1 VENATLNEAGGDRAA
16 RGREW
21 IGSLSS
27 IPTRFAGTHAE
38 HESAERIGEW
48 MRTLGVSDVR
58 LTPLPAHPRA
68 GWSLGLHAAVGALGV
83 WWGGLGGAVLAIVAA
98 WSFRR
103 EVRWRRLLLS
113 KLLPAATSVNVIGR
127 AGAAAPTRR
136 VVLSAHIDTAQAGL
150 IFRRELAD
158 MFARFQTRSGG
169 EPPGPLA
176 VPEALLIG
184 GAVIAVAAWLGAHGS
199 LFGLARLLDALGLL
213 IAAVLGLQWAASPA
227 TPGANDNASAVAAML
242 TCAETLLADLPA
254 DVELCVA
261 GVGAEEVGCNG
272 MHALVEAHREWPL
285 DQTYFIN
292 FECVGGGTLHFIRSE
307 GMLRK
312 VSYPSRLVELA
323 RRVAAGGTFGAIT
336 ATDLLA
342 ATDGHV
348 PADVGYPTLS
358 LISLEANGVPRNYH
372 RMEDTVDS
380 IDMSTVV
387 RAADF
392 AAAVAQAALHGAAG
406 PIGRNAQD

>member
-1 VENATLNEAGGDRAA
+1 MENTTTQEAMPDREA

-21 IGSLSS
+21 IRSLSS

-38 HESAERIGEW
+38 HETAERIGEW
-48 MRTLGVSDVR
+48 MRTLGVSDVT
-58 LTPLPAHPRA
+58 LTPLAAHPRT
-68 GWSLGLHAAVGALGV
+68 GLSLCVHTALGALGV
-83 WWGGLGGAVLAIVAA
+83 WWGGLAGTLLAIAA
-98 WSFRR
+98 VWSFRR
-103 EVRWRRLLLS
+103 EVRWGRLLLS
-113 KLLPAATSVNVIGR
+113 KLLPGTTSVNVVGR
-127 AGAAAPTRR
+127 AGAAAPARR

-158 MFARFQTRSGG
+158 LFARFQTRSGG

-184 GAVIAVAAWLGAHGS
+184 GAVIAVGAWLGAHGA

-213 IAAVLGLQWAASPA
+213 IAAVLGLQWATSPA

-254 DVELCVA
+254 DVELWIA

-272 MHALVEAHREWPL
+272 MHALVEAHRDWPL
-285 DQTYFIN
+285 EHTYFVN

-312 VSYPSRLVELA
+312 VSYPPALVEIG
-323 RRVAAGGTFGAIT
+323 RRVADSDAFGTIT
-336 ATDLLA
+336 GTDLLA

-348 PADVGYPTLS
+348 PADLGYPTLS

-372 RMEDTVDS
+372 RVGDTVDG

-392 AAAVAQAALHGAAG
+392 GAAVAQAALRGAAG
-406 PIGRNAQD
+406 PIARD

>member
-1 VENATLNEAGGDRAA
+1 MPDREA

-21 IGSLSS
+21 IRSLSS

-38 HESAERIGEW
+38 HETAERIGEW
-48 MRTLGVSDVR
+48 MRTLGVGDVS
-58 LTPLPAHPRA
+58 LTPLPARPRA
-68 GWSLGLHAAVGALGV
+68 GLSLGLHTAVGALGV
-83 WWGGLGGAVLAIVAA
+83 WWGGLAGALLAIVAA

-103 EVRWRRLLLS
+103 EVRWGRLLLS
-113 KLLPAATSVNVIGR
+113 KLLPGATSVNVVGR
-127 AGAAAPTRR
+127 AGAAAPARR

-150 IFRRELAD
+150 IFRRELTD
-158 MFARFQTRSGG
+158 LFARFQTRGGG

-184 GAVIAVAAWLGAHGS
+184 GAVIAVGAWLGAHGT
-199 LFGLARLLDALGLL
+199 LFSLARLLDALGLL
-213 IAAVLGLQWAASPA
+213 TAAVLGLQWATSPA

-254 DVELCVA
+254 DVELWVA
-261 GVGAEEVGCNG
+261 GVGAEEVGSDG
-272 MHALVEAHREWPL
+272 MHALLAAHRDWPL
-285 DQTYFIN
+285 EHTYFIN

-312 VSYPSRLVELA
+312 VSYPPALVEIG
-323 RRVAAGGTFGAIT
+323 RRVAASDAFGTIT
-336 ATDLLA
+336 GTDLLA

-348 PADVGYPTLS
+348 PADLEYPTLS
-358 LISLEANGVPRNYH
+358 LISLESNGVPRNYH
-372 RMEDTVDS
+372 RVQDTVDG

-392 AAAVAQAALHGAAG
+392 GAAVAQAALCGAAG
-406 PIGRNAQD
+406 PIARDS

>member
-1 VENATLNEAGGDRAA
+1 MENPATNDVSADREG

-21 IGSLSS
+21 IRILSS
-27 IPTRFAGTHAE
+27 LPTRFAGTHAE
-38 HESAERIGEW
+38 REAAEQTGEW
-48 MRTLGVSDVR
+48 MRGLGVSDVS

-68 GWSLGLHAAVGALGV
+68 GWSLAVHTGIGAWGL
-83 WWGGLGGAVLAIVAA
+83 WWGGFPGALLTLLAA

-103 EVRWRRLLLS
+103 EVRWGKLLLS
-113 KLLPAATSVNVIGR
+113 KLLPAATSVNVVGR
-127 AGAAAPTRR
+127 AGAAAPARR

-158 MFARFQTRSGG
+158 LFARFQTRGGG

-176 VPEALLIG
+176 LPEALLIG
-184 GAVIAVAAWLGAHGS
+184 GAVVAVAAWLGAHGAV
-199 LFGLARLLDALGLL
+199 FGLVKLVNALGLV
-213 IAAVLGLQWAASPA
+213 IAAVLGLQWAGSPA

-242 TCAETLLADLPA
+242 TCAETLLKDLPS
-254 DVELCVA
+254 DVELWVA

-272 MHALVEAHREWPL
+272 MHALVDAHRDWPL
-285 DQTYFIN
+285 EHTFFVN
-292 FECVGGGTLHFIRSE
+292 FECVGGGALHYIRSE

-312 VSYPSRLVELA
+312 ISYPPALVEVG
-323 RRVAAGGTFGAIT
+323 RRIAAGDAFGAIT
-336 ATDLLA
+336 VTDLLA

-348 PADVGYPTLS
+348 PADLGYPTLS

-372 RMEDTVDS
+372 RVEDTVDG
-380 IDMSTVV
+380 IDMSTVI

-392 AAAVAQAALHGAAG
+392 GAAVAQAALRGAAG
-406 PIGRNAQD
+406 AIA